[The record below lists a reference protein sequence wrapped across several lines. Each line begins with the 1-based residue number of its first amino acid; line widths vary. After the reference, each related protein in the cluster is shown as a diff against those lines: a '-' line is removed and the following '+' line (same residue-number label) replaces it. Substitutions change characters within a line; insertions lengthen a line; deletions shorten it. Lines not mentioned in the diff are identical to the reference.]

1 MMRNLSIQMKMI
13 IGVICFTLLIVS
25 LERYQF
31 SENIVEQFIASQK
44 SKNRLLI
51 DTISPVISLN
61 ASLGLSDAN
70 KEYLDRIVEQNGDIL
85 SLTLR
90 DNDGKM
96 VYSYVKNNK
105 VHFPA
110 RADDIHFFMKR
121 IVDPVTEEY
130 YGKAD
135 IYFDDH
141 EYQAVIHKNRVITLQ
156 IFIVTFVLLIGFI
169 FLIKREFRYL
179 QKLTENVLRY
189 DPQLNNFGLAKSDRK
204 DEVGI
209 IHNAVVNLV
218 EKIDSYAKLL
228 HETNHSLEEKVALRT
243 KELQDANRQ
252 LKELSVTDPLTQLS
266 NRRHFETHLHDVW
279 LLAKRSHLEISVIMC
294 DIDYFKTVNDQF
306 GHLMGDVVLKEIA
319 AILTASL
326 KRSSDFVARYGGE
339 EFIIVLYDTKIT
351 AAQELCRTIQHR
363 LKETGSFEYQGA
375 KTEPITM
382 SFGISNMIP
391 GEKNVEEDLIKF
403 ADLALYKAK
412 EDGRNRI
419 VLSMD

>member
-13 IGVICFTLLIVS
+13 VGVICFTLLIVS

-31 SENIVEQFIASQK
+31 SENIVEQFIASKK
-44 SKNRLLI
+44 SKNHLLI
-51 DTISPVISLN
+51 DTISPVIGLN

-85 SLTLR
+85 SLTLH
-90 DNDGKM
+90 DNTGQLI
-96 VYSYVKNNK
+96 YSFVKNNK
-105 VHFPA
+105 VHLPNEV
-110 RADDIHFFMKR
+110 DDIHYFTKQ
-121 IVDPVTEEY
+121 IVDPVTEEH

-141 EYQAVIHKNRVITLQ
+141 EYQAIIHKNRLITLQ
-156 IFIVTFVLLIGFI
+156 IFIVTFVLLMVFI
-169 FLIKREFRYL
+169 YWIKREFRYL
-179 QKLTENVLRY
+179 QKLTENVLIY
-189 DPQLNNFGLAKSDRK
+189 DPQLNNFELEKSDRK

-209 IHNAVVNLV
+209 IHNAVVALV
-218 EKIDSYAKLL
+218 EKIDSYARLL
-228 HETNHSLEEKVALRT
+228 HETNYSLEEKVALRT
-243 KELQDANRQ
+243 KELQEANRQ
-252 LKELSVTDPLTQLS
+252 LKELSITDPLTKLP

-294 DIDYFKTVNDQF
+294 DIDYFKTVNDRF
-306 GHLMGDVVLKEIA
+306 GHLMGDIVLKEIA
-319 AILTASL
+319 SILTASL

-351 AAQELCRTIQHR
+351 AAQELCKAIQYQLR
-363 LKETGSFEYQGA
+363 ETGSFEYQGA
-375 KTEPITM
+375 KTGSITM

-391 GEKNVEEDLIKF
+391 KETNAEEDLIKF
-403 ADLALYKAK
+403 ADLALYRAK

>member
-1 MMRNLSIQMKMI
+1 
-13 IGVICFTLLIVS
+13 
-25 LERYQF
+25 
-31 SENIVEQFIASQK
+31 
-44 SKNRLLI
+44 
-51 DTISPVISLN
+51 
-61 ASLGLSDAN
+61 
-70 KEYLDRIVEQNGDIL
+70 
-85 SLTLR
+85 
-90 DNDGKM
+90 
-96 VYSYVKNNK
+96 
-105 VHFPA
+105 
-110 RADDIHFFMKR
+110 MKR

-179 QKLTENVLRY
+179 QKLTENVLTY
-189 DPQLNNFGLAKSDRK
+189 DPQLNNFRLAKSDRK

-209 IHNAVVNLV
+209 IHNAVVALV

-294 DIDYFKTVNDQF
+294 DMDYLKTVNDQF

-351 AAQELCRTIQHR
+351 AAEELCRTIQNR
-363 LKETGSFEYQGA
+363 LKETGSFEYQGV

-391 GEKNVEEDLIKF
+391 SKNNVEEDLIKF